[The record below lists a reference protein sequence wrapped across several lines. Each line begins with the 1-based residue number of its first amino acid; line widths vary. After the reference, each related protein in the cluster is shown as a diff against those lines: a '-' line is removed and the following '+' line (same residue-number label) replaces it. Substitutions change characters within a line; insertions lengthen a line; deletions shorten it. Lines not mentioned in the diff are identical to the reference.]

1 MSSSTREEGL
11 ERASI
16 AGVTKEAFLDDML
29 LKVRALG
36 TYLICRPSHRFARNL
51 APVELYSRGDY
62 IGAWRWPA
70 GSSGVLNY
78 CAGSRLL
85 SRPACDTLHSSTSQ
99 EAMASYE
106 EYLRVA
112 LVAAKQAGETC
123 SHA

>member
-1 MSSSTREEGL
+1 MASSTREQYL

-16 AGVTKEAFLDDML
+16 ACVTKEAFLDDML

-36 TYLICRPSHRFARNL
+36 TFLICRPSHRVARNL
-51 APVELYSRGDY
+51 AHVGLYSREDY

-78 CAGSRLL
+78 SAGSRLL

-106 EYLRVA
+106 DYLRVA
-112 LVAAKQAGETC
+112 LIAAKQAGEAC